1 MQNIISWAWGAG
13 NVCRCVLPV
22 TLTSVPPVTLTSLTI
37 ILSSLGFLATLE
49 QVSPPMENNGQEIDE
64 GGDATKGPQEGIGTE
79 EEGRFEGEMA
89 DDETVRTEGEAIYE
103 GKMESSGEAPQE
115 TEMEPIGESA
125 PDMEVESIGE
135 APQETEVEFIGEAAP
150 QTEVEFVGEAAPETE
165 VESVGEAAPEME
177 VESVGE
183 APLEQDIESI
193 GKTIAE
199 MDLDSIG
206 EAILGVNLDSLE
218 GVIPERKVEF
228 TGEVIPQGD
237 VESTGYT
244 IPEGELE
251 VSGREGLEEYT
262 FSEMDEFSERIS
274 TPEFTYSDI
283 SPWEMTEEEANA
295 AYLYERPR
303 STEASQR
310 AFGTYETTEQRK
322 ESKVS
327 APRVFA
333 KAPHCSR
340 GSSPCERSLKA
351 RYHHIL
357 GFLLL

>member
-1 MQNIISWAWGAG
+1 
-13 NVCRCVLPV
+13 
-22 TLTSVPPVTLTSLTI
+22 
-37 ILSSLGFLATLE
+37 
-49 QVSPPMENNGQEIDE
+49 MENNGQEIDE

-89 DDETVRTEGEAIYE
+89 DDETVGTEGEAIYE

-125 PDMEVESIGE
+125 PDMEVE
-135 APQETEVEFIGEAAP
+135 FI
-150 QTEVEFVGEAAPETE
+150 GEAAPETE

-310 AFGTYETTEQRK
+310 AFGTYETIEQRK

-351 RYHHIL
+351 HYHHIL
-357 GFLLL
+357 GFLLLSQTPRSEATWREKGLLGLHIPITVCPEGKSGQELKPRPRSSPVSSLLLLAGSCCFLIKSRTTCLEVLQSTVL